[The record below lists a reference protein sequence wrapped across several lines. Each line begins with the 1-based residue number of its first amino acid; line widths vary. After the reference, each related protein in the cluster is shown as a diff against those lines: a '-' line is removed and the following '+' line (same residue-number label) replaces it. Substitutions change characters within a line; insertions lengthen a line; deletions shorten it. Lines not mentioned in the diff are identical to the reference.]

1 MLIDHDCKNN
11 ENAYKSNVPKTYVF
25 LFLSKNE
32 YAEVVRVLQVVEDL
46 IEAYIEVLQ
55 VCYQTWEPSF
65 LIS

>member
-1 MLIDHDCKNN
+1 MCF
-11 ENAYKSNVPKTYVF
+11 YSY
-25 LFLSKNE
+25 SKNE